1 MINAVR
7 YMSSKFKNFTIINMN
22 TSYIARAFSIILMS
36 AVTQNVFAQSNINF
50 SWPQG
55 KEAAISLSFDDG
67 RYSQVEGGTALL
79 DSLNVKAT
87 FYVVPSAVEERLEGW
102 KKAVA
107 SGHEIGNHSL
117 YHPCSG
123 NFVWSRTHA
132 LENYTLDSMRIEL
145 TEANKR
151 IKQLLGVNSIVFA
164 YPCGQKFVG
173 RGINT
178 KSYVPLV
185 AEMFITGRG
194 FLEETPNDP
203 VFTDFAQITGI
214 EMDGKDFE
222 QILPML
228 EEARKNGQWVVLAGH
243 EMGEGGVQTARLN
256 MLRKLIAYSKDP
268 SNKLWI
274 APVGTVATYI
284 SQHRK

>member
-1 MINAVR
+1 MNKKYIIR
-7 YMSSKFKNFTIINMN
+7 IFFTIPVFFTIPN
-22 TSYIARAFSIILMS
+22 L
-36 AVTQNVFAQSNINF
+36 FAQSNINF

-67 RYSQVEGGTALL
+67 RYSQVEGGTALF
-79 DSLNVKAT
+79 DSLHVKAT
-87 FYVVPSAVEERLEGW
+87 FYVVPSTVEQRLEGW
-102 KKAVA
+102 KKAVTA
-107 SGHEIGNHSL
+107 GHEIGNHSL

-132 LENYTLDSMRIEL
+132 LENYTPDSMRNEL
-145 TEANKR
+145 KEANNR
-151 IKQLLGVNSIVFA
+151 ITQLLGVKPIVFA

-194 FLEETPNDP
+194 FLEEIPNDP
-203 VFTDFAQITGI
+203 TYTDFAQITGI

-222 QILPML
+222 QILPL
-228 EEARKNGQWVVLAGH
+228 LLEARKNGQWVVLAGH
-243 EMGEGGVQTARLN
+243 EIAEGGLQTTRKT
-256 MLRKLIAYSKDP
+256 MLRKLIAYTQDAA
-268 SNKLWI
+268 NKLWL
-274 APVGTVATYI
+274 APVGTIATYI
-284 SQHRK
+284 AQHK

>member
-1 MINAVR
+1 MTRIHFI
-7 YMSSKFKNFTIINMN
+7 M
-22 TSYIARAFSIILMS
+22 LMALIS
-36 AVTQNVFAQSNINF
+36 QNLFAQSNTGF
-50 SWPQG
+50 SWPPG

-79 DSLNVKAT
+79 DSLHTKAT

-102 KKAVA
+102 KHAVA
-107 SGHEIGNHSL
+107 GGHEMGNHSL

-132 LENYTLDSMRIEL
+132 LENYTLDSMQAEL
-145 TEANKR
+145 TKANNHIQK
-151 IKQLLGVNSIVFA
+151 LLGVKPNVFA

-185 AEMFITGRG
+185 ARMFISGRG
-194 FLEETPNDP
+194 YMEETPNDP
-203 VFTDFAQITGI
+203 AFTDFAQITGI

-222 QILPML
+222 QILPL
-228 EEARKNGQWVVLAGH
+228 LREARKNGQWVVLAGH
-243 EMGEGGVQTARLN
+243 EMGEGGVQTTRLT
-256 MLRKLIAYSKDP
+256 MLRKLIAYARDP
-268 SNKLWI
+268 ANKLWI
-274 APVGTVATYI
+274 APVGTIATYI
-284 SQHRK
+284 EQHRK

>member
-1 MINAVR
+1 M
-7 YMSSKFKNFTIINMN
+7 KKNHISRSLFIVLI
-22 TSYIARAFSIILMS
+22 SFIS
-36 AVTQNVFAQSNINF
+36 QNLFAQSNINF

-79 DSLNVKAT
+79 DSFHVKAT
-87 FYVVPSAVEERLEGW
+87 FYIVPAGVEERLAGW

-123 NFVWSRTHA
+123 NFVWSRAHA
-132 LENYTLDSMRIEL
+132 LENYTPDSMRNEL
-145 TEANKR
+145 TEANNR
-151 IKQLLGVNSIVFA
+151 IQQLLGVKPIVFA
-164 YPCGQKFVG
+164 YPCGQKFTG

-194 FLEETPNDP
+194 FLEEIPNDP
-203 VFTDFAQITGI
+203 AFTDFAQITGI

-222 QILPML
+222 QILPL
-228 EEARKNGQWVVLAGH
+228 LQEARKNGEWVVFAGH
-243 EMGEGGVQTARLN
+243 EMAEGGVQTTRLT
-256 MLRKLIAYSKDP
+256 MLRKLISYAQDP
-268 SNKLWI
+268 ANKLWI
-274 APVGTVATYI
+274 APVGTIATYI
-284 SQHRK
+284 KQHK

>member
-36 AVTQNVFAQSNINF
+36 AVTQNLFAQSNINF

-151 IKQLLGVNSIVFA
+151 IKRLLGVNSIVFA

-243 EMGEGGVQTARLN
+243 EMGESGVQTTRLN